1 MLLFMLGSQ
10 QHFLQM
16 RNSRLSIEDSG
27 LYKSRRLL
35 VKLALL
41 YKFCLILA
49 AGFLGADMLR
59 AAEQKLS
66 MLYPFDLHQ
75 TACQQA
81 CVVLVE
87 AIILLSQV

>member
-1 MLLFMLGSQ
+1 MLLVMLGSQ

-41 YKFCLILA
+41 SKFCLILA
-49 AGFLGADMLR
+49 AGVLGADMLR
-59 AAEQKLS
+59 AAEHKVS
-66 MLYPFDLHQ
+66 ILYSVDLHQ
-75 TACQQA
+75 TAFQHA
-81 CVVLVE
+81 CVVL
-87 AIILLSQV
+87 